1 MLHIIGLLF
10 WLVVIPYC
18 IGLIPANFITVK
30 KRGPGFV
37 MLAGYFVMW
46 ALFEVVAI
54 PAVLFVKYDNF
65 KVASNCFMALGI
77 LCAAAGVWLAY
88 RNRKACKRGLAAG
101 SARVRAGEATGT
113 FPAGKMSA
121 EPGVLPDEKQK
132 SDKGVGSCKRIMAGI
147 AAQIRQMSWAE
158 RIEWLLFAAL
168 LGFQL
173 YKAAAYASFD
183 GDDAYYVVESLIAQ
197 QADVMYRILPYT
209 GRPTDLDIRHAL
221 AVFPMWIA
229 FLAKTSGIHAT
240 IVSHTV
246 MPFVLIP
253 LSYLV
258 YYEIGRRLFHVEAS
272 GGRTEKT
279 AGKRPAGKQKGD
291 GEVFHR
297 ENLPIFM
304 ILMAVFQIFGNVSI
318 YTNET
323 FFLTRTWQGKA
334 VAGSLV
340 IPALFWMF
348 LWIFG
353 DGKEAGARRVK
364 AAGSGSARR
373 QVEAAGNGAAVR
385 RTDATD
391 ESADRQKAKAA
402 VHRTRKRC
410 DNAGL
415 WLVFVCINMTAGV
428 CSSIAVFLACI
439 LMALTA
445 LALAVT
451 ERDFKVLLKM
461 GAVCI
466 PNVVYMAVYVVT
478 AYSYLLQ

>member
-1 MLHIIGLLF
+1 MLHVIGLLF
-10 WLVVIPYC
+10 WLAVIPFG
-18 IGLIPANFITVK
+18 IGLIPANFISVK
-30 KRGPGFV
+30 RRGPGFV
-37 MLAGYFVMW
+37 LLAGYFVMW

-65 KVASNCFMALGI
+65 KAASIVFAVLSI
-77 LCAAAGVWLAY
+77 LCAAAGLWLWY
-88 RNRKACKRGLAAG
+88 RNRKAHRPGLISGAAY
-101 SARVRAGEATGT
+101 
-113 FPAGKMSA
+113 
-121 EPGVLPDEKQK
+121 K
-132 SDKGVGSCKRIMAGI
+132 SDLSDGQNDTRVGLIGRAVARCRI
-147 AAQIRQMSWAE
+147 RLRDMSWAE
-158 RIEWLLFAAL
+158 RIEWLLFFVL

-229 FLAKTSGIHAT
+229 FVAARSRIHAT
-240 IVSHTV
+240 IVSHTI
-246 MPFVLIP
+246 MPFLLIP

-258 YYEIGRRLFHVEAS
+258 YYEIGRQLFWADLFH
-272 GGRTEKT
+272 GKKEKN
-279 AGKRPAGKQKGD
+279 
-291 GEVFHR
+291 R

-304 ILMAVFQIFGNVSI
+304 IVMALFQIFGNVSI
-318 YTNET
+318 YTSET

-348 LWIFG
+348 LWIF
-353 DGKEAGARRVK
+353 DSGKEMPEESAAERKAGGTARESIARRPGGTARGATGRKLDVTEK
-364 AAGSGSARR
+364 NTAG
-373 QVEAAGNGAAVR
+373 
-385 RTDATD
+385 
-391 ESADRQKAKAA
+391 
-402 VHRTRKRC
+402 RKPRKQYG
-410 DNAGL
+410 DIGL

-428 CSSIAVFLACI
+428 CSSIAVFLVCI

-445 LALAVT
+445 FALAVT
-451 ERDFKVLLKM
+451 ERDYRVILKM

-478 AYSYLLQ
+478 AYSYLLK